1 MVESNHLTED
11 HRIFVSIGEA
21 KAALLAT
28 KLAVSLDARQ
38 LISEGDSIT
47 IITISAINRPK
58 IISDW
63 RIEQIIRDVIFNL
76 DRCSS

>member
-1 MVESNHLTED
+1 
-11 HRIFVSIGEA
+11 
-21 KAALLAT
+21 LLAT
-28 KLAVSLDARQ
+28 KLALSLDATRQ
-38 LISEGDSIT
+38 LILEGDS

-76 DRCSS
+76 DRCSSWEAVKIRRN